1 MLGLAYACNFGGILT
16 PISSLQNVLA
26 VAQLQEVCKSI
37 FKYFYPSVFRHLL
50 CIVNDVAKAGIE
62 ITFFKWIWISFPF
75 GLVCVL
81 LTWMTLIVVVAPT
94 DISSIPVVVYERD
107 KPPLSKRSIV
117 VISITLIVIVLF
129 ASFGAVKPFFGDIG
143 IVAIL
148 FVTVMFGSGLLSEVS
163 PVTD

>member
-1 MLGLAYACNFGGILT
+1 M
-16 PISSLQNVLA
+16 
-26 VAQLQEVCKSI
+26 
-37 FKYFYPSVFRHLL
+37 
-50 CIVNDVAKAGIE
+50 NDVAKAGIE